1 MARGN
6 NKQEESKKVIYKAKA
21 LVYIK
26 YDKAS
31 YKPGDE
37 FEAKEKDVNELI
49 ENGYADVEK
58 IEAEEDNTDGE
69 DNGAGKE
76 GE

>member
-6 NKQEESKKVIYKAKA
+6 NKQEEAKPVTYKATA
-21 LVYIK
+21 LVFIK
-26 YDKAS
+26 YDKVP

-37 FEAKEKDVNELI
+37 FEVKEKDVDELV

-58 IEAEEDNTDGE
+58 VEASEDNADGE

>member
-6 NKQEESKKVIYKAKA
+6 RQEELKKVTYKAKA

-37 FEAKEKDVNELI
+37 FEVKEKDVKELV

-58 IEAEEDNTDGE
+58 VEVSKDNADEE